1 MTNDEHLFK
10 HIHITEPIAGLKE
23 AYEAARA
30 EYVLEIAERL
40 LGFAGRMISGSKT
53 GFCKQHPD
61 HFPVFN
67 ANVCTDA
74 GKIWFGDIDL
84 TEDEA
89 KLAELARALG
99 QKVYV
104 LYERDGRFG
113 GRDEQPLLENAML
126 VVTPDSTV
134 EHDKHIRRAEDGR
147 LRPAS

>member
-10 HIHITEPIAGLKE
+10 HIHITEPIAGLNE

-53 GFCKQHPD
+53 GFCKQHPY

-89 KLAELARALG
+89 KLAELARTLG

-113 GRDEQPLLENAML
+113 GREEQPLLENA
-126 VVTPDSTV
+126 VFGVSPDGSV
-134 EHDKHIRRAEDGR
+134 EHASHIRRAEDGR
-147 LRPAS
+147 LRLVK

>member
-53 GFCKQHPD
+53 GFCKRHPD

-74 GKIWFGDIDL
+74 GKIWFGDLDL

-89 KLAELARALG
+89 KLAELARTLG

-104 LYERDGRFG
+104 LYDGEGGFG
-113 GRDEQPLLENAML
+113 GRDEQPLLENAVL
-126 VVTPDSTV
+126 RISPDSSV
-134 EHDKHIRRAEDGR
+134 EHAPHIHRTEDGR
-147 LRPAS
+147 LQPAK